1 MARVYLRI
9 LAALFA
15 LAVLAVTGFG
25 AYYIYRETY
34 LPERARTQEV
44 KELLS
49 TAAPKADPGKKQF
62 DQAMDLIRKG
72 DFDSARRLLVEITEV
87 YRDSSRYQDSRRVLG
102 EMNLD
107 RLFSRAPMPG
117 KLEYTAIRGDNLVAI
132 SQKFRSTISFIKR
145 VNNLLGNIIHPDDRL
160 ILYPLDF
167 SIEVDLVGNRLT
179 LLKDGRYFKDYTIT
193 GRHLPHSR
201 LPDKTVIADKPSW
214 IDGKKIR
221 NTDEMYPASRKWL
234 QTAGAKAG
242 TQGVVFCAT
251 PAIDKAVEGTETPA
265 SAAAEAQPGIYLS
278 EEDMEE
284 LSTLVRVGTPLQFL
298 ETTVP
303 AATASRS

>member
-15 LAVLAVTGFG
+15 LGVLAATVFG
-25 AYYIYRETY
+25 AFYIYRETY

-44 KELLS
+44 KEMLS
-49 TAAPKADPGKKQF
+49 SSAPKADPGRKQF
-62 DQAMDLIRKG
+62 DQAMEAIRQG
-72 DFDSARRLLVEITEV
+72 DFEAARRQLVEITEV
-87 YRDSSRYQDSRRVLG
+87 YRDSTRYQDSRRVLG

-117 KLEYTAIRGDNLVAI
+117 KLEYTAVRGDNLVEIA
-132 SQKFRSTISFIKR
+132 KRFRSTIAFIKR

-167 SIEVDLVGNRLT
+167 SIEVDLAGNRFT
-179 LLKDGRYFKDYTIT
+179 LLKDGRYFKDYAIT
-193 GRHLPHSR
+193 GRNLTHSKLPEQ
-201 LPDKTVIADKPSW
+201 TVIGDKPAW
-214 IDGKKIR
+214 LDGKKIR
-221 NTDEMYPASRKWL
+221 LTDEQYSAARKWL

-242 TQGVVFCAT
+242 TSGVIFC
-251 PAIDKAVEGTETPA
+251 PAPR
-265 SAAAEAQPGIYLS
+265 AAEPAAVGAAPGKFQENPPGIYLS
-278 EEDMEE
+278 EDDIEE

-298 ETTVP
+298 KTAAP
-303 AATASRS
+303 APAPGAKN

>member
-15 LAVLAVTGFG
+15 LGVLAATVFG

-49 TAAPKADPGKKQF
+49 STAPKADPGRKQF
-62 DQAMDLIRKG
+62 DQAMDLIRQSE
-72 DFDSARRLLVEITEV
+72 FDAARRLLVEITEV
-87 YRDSSRYQDSRRVLG
+87 YRDSARYQDSRRVLG

-117 KLEYTAIRGDNLVAI
+117 KLEYTTVKGDNLSEI
-132 SQKFRSTISFIKR
+132 SKKFRSTIAFVKR
-145 VNNLLGNIIHPDDRL
+145 VNNLLGNIVHPDDRL
-160 ILYPLDF
+160 IMYPLDF
-167 SIEVDLVGNRLT
+167 SIEVDLAGNRLT
-179 LLKDGRYFKDYTIT
+179 LLKDGRYFKDYSIT
-193 GRHLPHSR
+193 GRQLTHPKLPEQ
-201 LPDKTVIADKPSW
+201 TTIGDKPAW
-214 IDGKKIR
+214 IDGKKIKV
-221 NTDEMYPASRKWL
+221 TDEQYPAARKWL

-242 TQGVVFCAT
+242 ALGVVFCAT
-251 PAIDKAVEGTETPA
+251 PRAETVTGG
-265 SAAAEAQPGIYLS
+265 AEAGKPVEMTPGIYLS
-278 EEDMEE
+278 EDDIEE

-298 ETTVP
+298 KTTASVP
-303 AATASRS
+303 AAPKS